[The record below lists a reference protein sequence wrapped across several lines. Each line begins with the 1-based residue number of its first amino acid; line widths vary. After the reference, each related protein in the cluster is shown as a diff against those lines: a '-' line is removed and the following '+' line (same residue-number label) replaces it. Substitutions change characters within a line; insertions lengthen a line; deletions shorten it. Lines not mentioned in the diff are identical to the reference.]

1 MARKKP
7 SCSTSS
13 NFTPISIGNCEVFV
27 DGADK
32 SFKCESN
39 QDSVLISASK
49 MIKIK
54 ISVVEGINKS
64 QKLDENE
71 KEEGSTSSVDCRF
84 MLISPK
90 DAGSR
95 TKSMLQDIL
104 SLYIKE
110 LPAMNYAANTG
121 KQSSFLER
129 CVSSGKFCTLVLSQK
144 CTEASDKVIAAI
156 TYQIIPTDTQ
166 YAEIP
171 LAAVSSSC
179 QHKGVGRLLYMELRK
194 RLQDVGISTIL
205 CWGDKESEGF
215 WHKQGFV
222 SIAEVNT
229 KGRVRKL
236 PIRAD
241 IRRALCF
248 PGGSTLMVTHLNEN
262 LHDIG
267 VYSVKLC
274 LDSAKKS
281 TSATDEFYSLAGT
294 EEAFASALGNENVQE
309 NLQLEP
315 NESISVQSHQHLVTQ
330 EKVDGDAVGE
340 SLSAEVVAKQI
351 TSTYKRNTKRRV
363 WETSSSS
370 LNSKRV
376 KAAQVLDQSCS
387 DSVMVSNKQGKDD
400 FPSNGGF
407 LGLEENMLSM
417 KDKTVNSSMASDG
430 SEARGMYHNIMLM
443 DIAAGPKKVYLT
455 KIVEDLGGAITADG
469 SSCTHVLVGKV
480 RRTLNFCTALCSGAW
495 ILSPNWLKES
505 FRKGTFVDEHPF
517 LLKDEDYLMKYR
529 VDLEEAVLRARRNPL
544 RLLKGYTVCL
554 TTHVH
559 PPINM
564 LSAIVKS
571 AGGDVHVGFSKR
583 SEKSSTIFVASEE
596 DMEEALLAVKNGLR
610 TFSSEWFMTCI
621 MKQELDLDAPQ
632 FAESL

>member
-7 SCSTSS
+7 SSS
-13 NFTPISIGNCEVFV
+13 SSNNFTPISIGNCEVFV

-32 SFKCESN
+32 SFKCETN

-49 MIKIK
+49 KIKIK
-54 ISVVEGINKS
+54 IS
-64 QKLDENE
+64 E
-71 KEEGSTSSVDCRF
+71 KEGESTSSVDCQF
-84 MLISPK
+84 LLISPK

-104 SLYIKE
+104 SLYTKE
-110 LPAMNYAANTG
+110 LPSMNYAANTG

-144 CTEASDKVIAAI
+144 CSEDSDKVIAAI

-179 QHKGVGRLLYMELRK
+179 QHKGVGRLLYTELRK

-248 PGGSTLMVTHLNEN
+248 PGGSTLMVTHLSEN
-262 LHDIG
+262 LHDIE
-267 VYSVKLC
+267 VYSIKLC

-294 EEAFASALGNENVQE
+294 EVAFASALGNENGQE

-330 EKVDGDAVGE
+330 EKVDGDAVDE
-340 SLSAEVVAKQI
+340 SLSAAVVAKQI
-351 TSTYKRNTKRRV
+351 SSTYKRNTKRRV

-387 DSVMVSNKQGKDD
+387 DSIMVSNKQGKDD
-400 FPSNGGF
+400 FPSDGAF

-417 KDKTVNSSMASDG
+417 KDKTANSSMASDG
-430 SEARGMYHNIMLM
+430 FEARGMYFNIMLM

-495 ILSPNWLKES
+495 ILSPNWLKECS
-505 FRKGTFVDEHPF
+505 RKGTFVDECPF

-529 VDLEEAVLRARRNPL
+529 VDLEEAVLRARRNPQG
-544 RLLKGYTVCL
+544 LLKGYTICL

-564 LSAIVKS
+564 LSAVVKS
-571 AGGDVHVGFSKR
+571 AGGDVHVGFSNR

-610 TFSSEWFMTCI
+610 TFSSEWFMNCI